1 MNTNKKILITGVTGF
16 LGSKLALK
24 LYSLGYTIY
33 GIGRNLKKGQE
44 LQNKG
49 IIFKAINI
57 LNENAINEATKNID
71 YIVHCAAK
79 STLWGKWD
87 DFYNTNV
94 IGTKNIIKASK
105 INNIKRLIHIS
116 SPSIYF
122 CFSDRLNIQ
131 ENDVLPKKKVNFYAE
146 TKYLAEIEIDK
157 ASSEGLNTITLR
169 PRGIFGVG
177 DTSIFPRL
185 IKANN
190 KRFIPKTRNK
200 KLYIDITHVD
210 NVVESIILAL
220 SAPNDCCGEKYN
232 ITNDEP
238 IELYT
243 FINKLIKGLGYK
255 CNFKGIPY
263 WFLYII
269 ACFEEIKNK
278 IFSPNKEPIFTKYSL
293 GLISYSQTLNI
304 DKAKNKLNYKPIK
317 SIDES
322 LEEYILASK
331 NDKS

>member
-1 MNTNKKILITGVTGF
+1 LNTDKKVLITGVTGF
-16 LGSKLALK
+16 LGSNLAIKLLE
-24 LYSLGYTIY
+24 LGYSVF
-33 GIGRNLKKGQE
+33 GIGRNTLKGQE

-49 IIFKAINI
+49 IKFKAVDISDK
-57 LNENAINEATKNID
+57 NALIEVSKEID

-79 STLWGKWD
+79 SSLWGKWE

-94 IGTKNIIKASK
+94 IGTKNIIEVCK

-122 CFSDRLNIQ
+122 NFRDKLNIK
-131 ENDVLPKKKVNFYAE
+131 ENDELPDKKVNFYAE
-146 TKYLAEIEIDK
+146 TKYLAELEIDK
-157 ASSEGLNTITLR
+157 ANNAGLNTITLR
-169 PRGIFGVG
+169 PRAIWGNG

-200 KLYIDITHVD
+200 GLYIDITHVD

-220 SAPNDCCGEKYN
+220 NAPNNCNGEKYN

-238 IELYT
+238 VELYS
-243 FINKLIKGLGYK
+243 FIQKLIEELGYK
-255 CNFKGIPY
+255 CNFKKFPY
-263 WFLYII
+263 LFLYFL
-269 ACFEEIKNK
+269 AYFEELKNK
-278 IFSPNKEPIFTKYSL
+278 IFTPNIEPIFTRYSL
-293 GLISYSQTLNI
+293 GLISFSQTLNI
-304 DKAKNKLNYKPIK
+304 DKAKTELRYKPIK
-317 SIDES
+317 SVDEGIR
-322 LEEYILASK
+322 EYILANK